1 MRPRIELEPS
11 LRQRPFSVRE
21 ARHAGLGE
29 RRLYGSDLARPF
41 HGVRM
46 PAHLDP
52 DVLARCLAY
61 AVQALPDAYFSHLTA
76 AELWGVPLPLGLVSP
91 LGLASQKIDV
101 SVQWPCR
108 APEGRAVRGHAVR
121 FRETD
126 IADVAGLRVSSP
138 ARLWC
143 ELGSHL
149 SLEDLVAAGDFIIRR
164 ANPLA
169 SMEELAAAVEDFPG
183 QRGRRTLREALPLLH
198 ERSESPQESRIRIAL
213 IRANIPGL
221 SINAPVRGA
230 SGRTYR
236 ADFAFLERG
245 LVLEY
250 QGDYH
255 RERDQFRRDLTRTLD
270 LQTAGLSV
278 VLLGPDDIRSEPAF
292 VALVRDLLDIR
303 ADSRHIDLPK
313 LREGRIAASQRRSG
327 TKGAF
332 APGPRR

>member
-1 MRPRIELEPS
+1 MKPRIELEPS

-21 ARHAGLGE
+21 ARETGLGE

-41 HGVRM
+41 HGVRV
-46 PAHLDP
+46 PAHLDL

-61 AVQALPDAYFSHLTA
+61 AVQAPPDAYFSHLTA
-76 AELWGVPLPLGLVSP
+76 AELWGVPLPLGL
-91 LGLASQKIDV
+91 ASRRIDV
-101 SVQWPCR
+101 SVPWPRR

-126 IADVAGLRVSSP
+126 IAEVGGLRVSSP

-143 ELGSHL
+143 ELGSRL

-169 SMEELAAAVEDFPG
+169 STGELAAAVEDFAG

-213 IRANIPGL
+213 IRANLPGL
-221 SINAPVRGA
+221 SINPRVRGA
-230 SGRTYR
+230 SGRIYR

-278 VLLGPDDIRSEPAF
+278 VLLGPDDIRSEAAF
-292 VALVRDLLDIR
+292 IALVRDLLDIR
-303 ADSRHIDLPK
+303 AESRHIDLPK

-327 TKGAF
+327 AKSGATGAF
-332 APGPRR
+332 ARGPRR

>member
-1 MRPRIELEPS
+1 MRPRIELEQS
-11 LRQRPFSVRE
+11 LRQRPFLVRE
-21 ARHAGLGE
+21 GRHAGLGE

-46 PAHLDP
+46 PAHFDP
-52 DVLARCLAY
+52 DVVARCLAY
-61 AVQALPDAYFSHLTA
+61 TVQAPPDAYFSHLTA
-76 AELWGVPLPLGLVSP
+76 AELWGVPLPLGL
-91 LGLASQKIDV
+91 ASQKIDV
-101 SVQWPCR
+101 SVQWPRR
-108 APEGRAVRGHAVR
+108 APEGRDVRGHAVR
-121 FRETD
+121 FRESD
-126 IADVAGLRVSSP
+126 IADVGGLRVSSP

-143 ELGSHL
+143 ELGSRL

-164 ANPLA
+164 TNPLA

-245 LVLEY
+245 LLLEY

-278 VLLGPDDIRSEPAF
+278 VLLGPDDIRSESAF
-292 VALVRDLLDIR
+292 IALVRDLLDIR

-327 TKGAF
+327 TKEAF